1 MSKQANP
8 PPPGDR
14 PSGSAPP
21 PPPRWRNWIWPIMLI
36 AIFALWFFLPTRSAS
51 TSLTYTQFVK
61 DVQNQQVKTAQLATT
76 AGGTTT
82 GQLKDG
88 KNYTVVI
95 PVVSQELVTQLNNEG
110 VVVTAAPASNGFGTT
125 LLIYLITFGLPI
137 LLFVWFFRR
146 LSRGAGGGLQG
157 ALGVGRSRAKVFD
170 EERPSTTFADVAGYE
185 GAKSEIAEVVD
196 FLKEPERY
204 TRVGAMVP
212 RGVLMVGPPGT
223 GKTLLAR
230 AVAGEAHV
238 PFFSVAGSSFVELF
252 VGVGASRVR
261 DLFEQARKR
270 APAII
275 FIDEIDAIGQR
286 RAGSGAVVS
295 NDEREQTLNQLLA
308 EMDGFEPASGIVVLA
323 ATNRP
328 EILDPALLRPGRFD
342 RQVTIPLPNVSE
354 RTAILQVHCRGK
366 KLASDVDLDAI
377 SRGTPGF
384 SGADLANLVNE
395 AAIFAVRASRDII
408 TGADFDAARD
418 RIILGRRESSNVLLP
433 EEKHAVAVHESG
445 HAIVAALSEHADPVA
460 KVTILPA
467 GQALGVTEQ
476 LPLVERHLYGE
487 DYLHDSLAVRL
498 GGRAAE
504 LVVLGQGSTGAAN
517 DLAGA
522 TDLATKM
529 VREFGLSA
537 TLGPVGYPEG
547 GSVFL
552 GGGGPGMSSR
562 PFAEATQAEIDR
574 EVAKLLREAEKRA
587 VDLLTGQ
594 RSVLDALTNLLME
607 DETVEGSEVYRLAG
621 VPDRSA
627 TAPSVTPPATV
638 APRAVA
644 TADAAAHSDSGN

>member
-1 MSKQANP
+1 MSKQAKP
-8 PPPGDR
+8 PPPGDK
-14 PSGSAPP
+14 PAPSAPP
-21 PPPRWRNWIWPIMLI
+21 PPPAWRNWLWPIMLI
-36 AIFALWFFLPTRSAS
+36 AIAALWIFLPTRSPATDLS
-51 TSLTYTQFVK
+51 YSQFIH
-61 DVQNQQVKTAQLATT
+61 DVQSSQVKTVKLATT
-76 AGGTTT
+76 PGGTTT
-82 GQLKDG
+82 GTLKNG
-88 KNYTVVI
+88 KHYTVII
-95 PVVSQELVTQLNNEG
+95 PVVSQELVAQLNNEG
-110 VVVTAAPASNGFGTT
+110 VEVTAAASGQGFGTT

-137 LLFVWFFRR
+137 LIFVWLFRR
-146 LSRGAGGGLQG
+146 ISRGAGGGLQG
-157 ALGVGRSRAKVFD
+157 ALGVGRSRAKIFD

-196 FLKEPERY
+196 FLRSPERY

-238 PFFSVAGSSFVELF
+238 PFFSVTGSGFVELF

-275 FIDEIDAIGQR
+275 FIDEVDAIGQR
-286 RAGSGAVVS
+286 RAGSGAIVS

-308 EMDGFEPASGIVVLA
+308 EMDGFEPSAGIVVLA

-342 RQVTIPLPNVSE
+342 REVTIPLPNVIE
-354 RTAILQVHCRGK
+354 RAAILAVHSRGK
-366 KLASDVDLDAI
+366 KMAPDVNLDAI
-377 SRGTPGF
+377 ARGTPGF
-384 SGADLANLVNE
+384 SGADLANLTNE
-395 AAIFAVRASRDII
+395 AAIFAVRDGREVISA
-408 TGADFDAARD
+408 ADFDAARD
-418 RIILGRRESSNVLLP
+418 RIILGRREGSNVLLP

-445 HAIVAALSEHADPVA
+445 HALVAALSEHADPVA

-467 GQALGVTEQ
+467 GQTLGVTEQ
-476 LPLVERHLYGE
+476 LPLVERHMYGE

-529 VREFGLSA
+529 VREFGLSK
-537 TLGPVGYPEG
+537 TLGPIGYPEG

-552 GGGGPGMSSR
+552 GSGGPGMSSR

-574 EVAKLLREAEKRA
+574 EVANLLREAEKRA
-587 VDLLTGQ
+587 VELLTDH
-594 RSVLDALTNLLME
+594 RSVLDALTNLLLE
-607 DETVEGSEVYRLAG
+607 SETVDGSEVYRLAG
-621 VPDRSA
+621 LPDRSA
-627 TAPSVTPPATV
+627 TPPSVAAPATV

-644 TADAAAHSDSGN
+644 TADASHQDSAV

>member
-1 MSKQANP
+1 MSKQAKP
-8 PPPGDR
+8 PPPGDKAA
-14 PSGSAPP
+14 PSAPP
-21 PPPRWRNWIWPIMLI
+21 PPPTWRNWIWPIMLI

-51 TSLTYTQFVK
+51 TSLSYTQFIQ
-61 DVQNQQVKTAQLATT
+61 DVQKHEVKTAQLATT
-76 AGGTTT
+76 PGGTTT
-82 GQLKDG
+82 GELKDG

-110 VVVTAAPASNGFGTT
+110 VEITGAPASNGFGTT
-125 LLIYLITFGLPI
+125 LLIYLVTFGLPI
-137 LLFVWFFRR
+137 LLFVWLFRR
-146 LSRGAGGGLQG
+146 ISRGAAGGLQG

-196 FLKEPERY
+196 FLRSPERY

-238 PFFSVAGSSFVELF
+238 PFFSVTGSGFVELF

-286 RAGSGAVVS
+286 RAGSGAIVS

-308 EMDGFEPASGIVVLA
+308 EMDGFEPSAGIVVLA

-342 RQVTIPLPNVSE
+342 RQVTIPLPNAGE
-354 RTAILQVHCRGK
+354 RAAILAVHCRDK
-366 KLASDVDLDAI
+366 KLAPDVNLDAI
-377 SRGTPGF
+377 ARGTPGF
-384 SGADLANLVNE
+384 SGADLANLANE
-395 AAIFAVRASRDII
+395 AAIFAVRAGRDVIAA
-408 TGADFDAARD
+408 ADFDAARD
-418 RIILGRRESSNVLLP
+418 RIILGRREDSNVLLP

-445 HAIVAALSEHADPVA
+445 HALVAALAEHADPVA

-467 GQALGVTEQ
+467 GQTLGVTEQ
-476 LPLVERHLYGE
+476 LPLVERHMYTE

-529 VREFGLSA
+529 VREFGLSP

-562 PFAEATQAEIDR
+562 PFAEDTQAEIDR
-574 EVAKLLREAEKRA
+574 EVAKLLRQAEKRA
-587 VDLLTGQ
+587 VELLTEH
-594 RSVLDALTNLLME
+594 RAELDALTDLLLE
-607 DETVEGSEVYRLAG
+607 DETVDGSEVYRLAG
-621 VPDRSA
+621 VTDRSA
-627 TAPSVTPPATV
+627 APPSVVPPATV

-644 TADAAAHSDSGN
+644 TADAVAHPGSGN